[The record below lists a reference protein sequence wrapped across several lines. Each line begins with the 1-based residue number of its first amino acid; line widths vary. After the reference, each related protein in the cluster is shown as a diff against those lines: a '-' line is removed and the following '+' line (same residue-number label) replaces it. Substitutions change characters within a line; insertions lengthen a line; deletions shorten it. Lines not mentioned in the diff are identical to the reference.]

1 MISGKMKKLN
11 NHKIKALI
19 LLSLLFT
26 TPVHALELTKLLQLF
41 SQQKEST
48 IDFNEEKHVSFLDEP
63 IISSGTMKFISP
75 NQLQKHILKPE
86 EISQKINGNEL
97 EIISSDENH
106 IINLDDHPEF
116 SIILRA
122 TIHLLAGNHA
132 ALKKDF
138 KINYKN
144 IDSNWTLLLSPHDS
158 YISGYVESIKIEGN
172 QNKISKI
179 IITEPNHD
187 RSITYLSNHR

>member
-1 MISGKMKKLN
+1 M
-11 NHKIKALI
+11 
-19 LLSLLFT
+19 LL
-26 TPVHALELTKLLQLF
+26 
-41 SQQKEST
+41 
-48 IDFNEEKHVSFLDEP
+48 
-63 IISSGTMKFISP
+63 
-75 NQLQKHILKPE
+75 
-86 EISQKINGNEL
+86 
-97 EIISSDENH
+97 
-106 IINLDDHPEF
+106 
-116 SIILRA
+116 
-122 TIHLLAGNHA
+122 
-132 ALKKDF
+132 LKKDF